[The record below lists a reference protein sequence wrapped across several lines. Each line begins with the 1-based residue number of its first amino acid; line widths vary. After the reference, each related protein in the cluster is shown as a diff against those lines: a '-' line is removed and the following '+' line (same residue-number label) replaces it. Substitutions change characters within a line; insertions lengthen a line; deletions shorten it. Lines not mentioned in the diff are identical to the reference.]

1 MSRKSKTWL
10 IVGGALI
17 LAGGILFA
25 VSLSLLGWNFADL
38 STSTYETKEYAVAES
53 FRDLRIEADTAD
65 VTVLVAEDGVARV
78 EIYEEEAARYRVSVE
93 NGTLT
98 VRLADEREWYH
109 FIGVNFDSP
118 QIRVYLPI
126 RELGTLTVEVDT
138 GDVTLNRCEPTALR
152 IVTDTGDVTLDQCHA
167 AELRVD
173 VDAGDVTL
181 NRCDADAIYIETD
194 TGDVTGTLLTEKTF
208 RIETDTGRYDVPYG
222 TVGGLCAITTD
233 TGDIKIEIVP

>member
-1 MSRKSKTWL
+1 MKRKIWL
-10 IVGGALI
+10 IIGGAWI

-25 VSLSLLGWNFADL
+25 VALSLLGWDFAAL
-38 STSTYETKEYAVAES
+38 STTSYETSEYTVTES

-118 QIRVYLPI
+118 EIRVYLPAQ
-126 RELGTLTVEVDT
+126 ELGTLAVETDT
-138 GDVTLNRCEPTALR
+138 GDVTLN
-152 IVTDTGDVTLDQCHA
+152 QCYA
-167 AELRVD
+167 AELCVD
-173 VDAGDVTL
+173 VDTGDVTL

-222 TVGGLCAITTD
+222 TVGGICAITTD

>member
-1 MSRKSKTWL
+1 MKRKIWL
-10 IVGGALI
+10 TIGGAWI

-25 VSLSLLGWNFADL
+25 VALSLLGWDFAAL
-38 STSTYETKEYAVAES
+38 STTSYETREYTVMES

-109 FIGVNFDSP
+109 FIGVNFDSSE
-118 QIRVYLPI
+118 IRVYLPAQ
-126 RELGTLTVEVDT
+126 ELGTLAVETDT
-138 GDVTLNRCEPTALR
+138 GDVTLN
-152 IVTDTGDVTLDQCHA
+152 QCKA
-167 AELRVD
+167 TELRVD
-173 VDAGDVTL
+173 VDTGDVTL

>member
-10 IVGGALI
+10 IAGGALI

-53 FRDLRIEADTAD
+53 FRDLRIETDTAD

-118 QIRVYLPI
+118 QIRVYLPT

-138 GDVTLNRCEPTALR
+138 GDVALNRCEADV
-152 IVTDTGDVTLDQCHA
+152 ICIETDTGDVTLDQCYA

-173 VDAGDVTL
+173 ADTGDVTL